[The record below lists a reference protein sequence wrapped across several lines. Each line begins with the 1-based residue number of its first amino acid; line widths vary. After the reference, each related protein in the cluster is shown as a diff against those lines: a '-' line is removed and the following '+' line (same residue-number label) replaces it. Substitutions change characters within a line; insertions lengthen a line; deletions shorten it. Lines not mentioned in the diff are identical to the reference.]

1 MKHHRLVS
9 CEGKVNIAEIN
20 KEFTL
25 LKFKDRQKG
34 REYLKVEYGLS
45 KILVVEV

>member
-9 CEGKVNIAEIN
+9 CSEKVNIAEIN

-25 LKFKDRQKG
+25 MKFESRQKG
-34 REYLKVEYGLS
+34 REYLMDEYRLS
-45 KILVVEV
+45 NILVVEV